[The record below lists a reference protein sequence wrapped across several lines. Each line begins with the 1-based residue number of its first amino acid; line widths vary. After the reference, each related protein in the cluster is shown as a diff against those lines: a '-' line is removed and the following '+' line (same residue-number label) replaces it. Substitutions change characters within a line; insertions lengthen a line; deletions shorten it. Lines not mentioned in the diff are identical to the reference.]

1 MLTDDSTANMNMV
14 WKHIK
19 SSSKNV
25 SKTTRQRKAEMKLYS
40 YQQVVYQKL
49 MGGLTI
55 FPEANIKAV
64 VFGSLI
70 LIMTAAKRCKAIP
83 IKRSTY

>member
-1 MLTDDSTANMNMV
+1 
-14 WKHIK
+14 
-19 SSSKNV
+19 
-25 SKTTRQRKAEMKLYS
+25 MKLYS
-40 YQQVVYQKL
+40 YQQVAYQKL

-83 IKRSTY
+83 IKKVHINSLK

>member
-1 MLTDDSTANMNMV
+1 M
-14 WKHIK
+14 K
-19 SSSKNV
+19 SYSS
-25 SKTTRQRKAEMKLYS
+25 
-40 YQQVVYQKL
+40 QQVVYQTL
-49 MGGLTI
+49 LGELTI
-55 FPEANIKAV
+55 FPEAKIKAV